1 MKPGAFGK
9 YAVDYE
15 MRVDYERLRTQ
26 RLDNSCMPLM
36 YTVKVPNRSSTI
48 FSLPL

>member
-15 MRVDYERLRTQ
+15 MRVDYDRLR
-26 RLDNSCMPLM
+26 RERVERAKNEI
-36 YTVKVPNRSSTI
+36 NRRGLGAMITWD
-48 FSLPL
+48 